1 MEFWWLSLSVLIVA
15 VALIIAAFLLRNN
28 RKLSVQVLFGL
39 SLFLLVFKTVEFA
52 SYRGAGK
59 ALYPVEFSHL
69 SYFILGATM
78 VTGVKKMRPFAGLCA
93 FISGLAYL
101 LATTAAPSSVY
112 NDAYS
117 IYFMIVSITQ
127 HLLLLFSGLLLLFAF
142 DRYSIK
148 DIWISILGVIAIF
161 VFSALVYN
169 RIIYKDFANRD
180 AMVIIYIL
188 TGTILKYVL
197 PTGFVIP
204 IWLRVVTIIVMM
216 AILIGAFAAYYLV
229 NNKIFDKREKNG
241 NALKD
246 TDYELG
252 IIPLVKYFIDKKK
265 NNEQPPLHD
274 AQNAVGKEEQAE
286 Q

>member
-1 MEFWWLSLSVLIVA
+1 MEFWWLGLAVWIVAIALIVA
-15 VALIIAAFLLRNN
+15 VFRLRNN
-28 RKLSVQVLFGL
+28 RKLSMQVIFVL
-39 SLFLLVFKTVEFA
+39 SLFLLVFKSVEFA

-78 VTGVKKMRPFAGLCA
+78 VSGIKKLRPFAGFCSLA
-93 FISGLAYL
+93 SGLGFL
-101 LATTAAPSSVY
+101 VATTASPASVY
-112 NDAYS
+112 NSAYS
-117 IYFMIVSITQ
+117 IYFMIVSIAQ
-127 HLLLLFSGLLLLFAF
+127 HLILLFAGLLLLFAF

-148 DIWISILGVIAIF
+148 DIWISVIGVAAIF

-180 AMVIIYIL
+180 EMVIIEMI
-188 TGTILKYVL
+188 TGTILRYVL

-204 IWLRVVTIIVMM
+204 IWLRVGTVIVLL
-216 AILIGAFAAYYLV
+216 AVLIGAFAAYYLV

-241 NALKD
+241 NQLKD

-252 IIPLVKYFIDKKK
+252 IKTLIIYFINKK
-265 NNEQPPLHD
+265 NNSKPPL
-274 AQNAVGKEEQAE
+274 QKEQGAVGDNKAE